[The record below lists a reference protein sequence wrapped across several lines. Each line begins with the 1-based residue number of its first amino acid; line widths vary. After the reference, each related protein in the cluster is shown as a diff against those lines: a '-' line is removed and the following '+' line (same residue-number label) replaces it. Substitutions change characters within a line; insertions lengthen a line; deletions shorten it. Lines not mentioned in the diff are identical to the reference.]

1 MLLHFPLHTHFMPDP
16 NRYLKCSPCKIPMVG
31 LLQIKTRY
39 LLETSTTDTVSD
51 GGRRESDVAEA
62 MEAAGMVS
70 LPGPVPLSVRGRAQR
85 SRALARR

>member
-16 NRYLKCSPCKIPMVG
+16 NRYPKCSPGKIPMVG

-39 LLETSTTDTVSD
+39 LPETSTTDTVSD
-51 GGRRESDVAEA
+51 GGGRESDVAEA
-62 MEAAGMVS
+62 MEAGGMIGV
-70 LPGPVPLSVRGRAQR
+70 PGPVPLSVRRLAGR